1 MNTKLFNSL
10 VLAVCGVLFCL
21 ILADVNGK
29 WTGYID
35 YNGSDIPLT
44 YNFKTDGGK
53 ITGTSE
59 TPLGTSE
66 IKEGKIE
73 KDILTFKVD
82 LNGEMATHTGR
93 IFADSINL
101 KITYQGND
109 FMTTL
114 KRSKTQ

>member
-1 MNTKLFNSL
+1 MNTKIFNSF
-10 VLAVCGVLFCL
+10 VLAICGVLFCL

-29 WTGYID
+29 WSGSID

-44 YNFKTDGGK
+44 YNFKNDGGK

-59 TPLGTSE
+59 TPLGTNE
-66 IKEGKIE
+66 ITDGKIE
-73 KDILTFKVD
+73 KDILTFKVN
-82 LNGEMATHTGR
+82 LNGETATHTGR

-101 KITYQGND
+101 KITYQGSD

>member
-21 ILADVNGK
+21 ILTDVNGR

-35 YNGSDIPLT
+35 YNGSNIPLT
-44 YNFKTDGGK
+44 YNFKTDGDK

-59 TPLGTSE
+59 TPLGTNQ
-66 IKEGKIE
+66 IKDGKI
-73 KDILTFKVD
+73 DNDVFTFKVD
-82 LNGEMATHTGR
+82 LNGENATHTGR

-101 KITYQGND
+101 KITYQGSD